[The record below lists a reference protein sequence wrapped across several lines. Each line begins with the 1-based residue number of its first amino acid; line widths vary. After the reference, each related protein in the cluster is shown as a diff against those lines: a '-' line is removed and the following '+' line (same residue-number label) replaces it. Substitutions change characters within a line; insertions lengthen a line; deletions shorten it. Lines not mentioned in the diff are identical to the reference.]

1 MLWYYK
7 IQTATMILIMGFFA
21 IFVPST
27 SANVIAY
34 DSITTVGTPVRLVFK
49 TKGRFFAQGGKL
61 VDIYLENKKLGRI
74 MTGGDGYGFY
84 KYTFRNSGYKE
95 LIAKSNGNRDSGLV
109 LVMQKNEKAILIEAE
124 SGFRGSFFSEKER
137 DASRQALESIA
148 KTYKIIYCYKFV
160 GKDFAKNW
168 LSENSFPQSVV
179 LPWRGVEM
187 LAAWEKRG
195 FQIHAMI
202 GSPALL
208 EEAADHVKN
217 RFSFEE
223 TKKGETVKNWNEILE
238 RLDGQSL
245 TDSAGEAPD
254 E

>member
-1 MLWYYK
+1 
-7 IQTATMILIMGFFA
+7 
-21 IFVPST
+21 
-27 SANVIAY
+27 
-34 DSITTVGTPVRLVFK
+34 
-49 TKGRFFAQGGKL
+49 
-61 VDIYLENKKLGRI
+61 
-74 MTGGDGYGFY
+74 
-84 KYTFRNSGYKE
+84 
-95 LIAKSNGNRDSGLV
+95 
-109 LVMQKNEKAILIEAE
+109 
-124 SGFRGSFFSEKER
+124 
-137 DASRQALESIA
+137 
-148 KTYKIIYCYKFV
+148 
-160 GKDFAKNW
+160 
-168 LSENSFPQSVV
+168 
-179 LPWRGVEM
+179 M

-254 E
+254 EWVVTGLLLCPLYNLQNSEFF